1 MKRYI
6 LPAFLA
12 TCLAVGFNSCKS
24 DEEVFSGSYIEMDD
38 VEVVTLDGDV
48 AVDTINFVS
57 RAIWTL
63 ETDRPASWLTFSPEK
78 GSGGQVELVLNA
90 KANSTGA
97 ERSVNLILNALDQ
110 TKTIKI
116 VQVPGEIKVLE
127 PEEVQD
133 YEKFFH
139 NSEYGGDRILRS
151 DSKMSFCRS
160 AQSEHFFVFWDP
172 YFGDDPNG
180 EEVPANQRVDV
191 NDLLDKAEQFFT
203 TNIERLGMSVLGQ
216 GKSYLDQY
224 KMQIY
229 LLDPTPED
237 WVATGSGY
245 DNTIGALWVTPATCH
260 PVGSTIAHEIGH
272 SFQYQTYCDKLFQGA
287 DDNNNHG
294 WRYGFVGP
302 DGAGN
307 GGCAYW
313 EQCAQWQSFQDYPVE
328 QFESYNYLVWLDNC
342 HRHFHHEF
350 QRYASY
356 WLQSYWVEKHG
367 IDSYGRLWRESYA
380 PEDAIMTYTR
390 LYNGNDYG
398 RTREELFDYAM
409 KMATYD
415 IAGVR
420 EYAAGYQG
428 RYNPTFV
435 RNAKGEYQIAYENC
449 PGATGFNVIPLVA
462 NAGTVKV
469 NFRGLGYGE
478 ALCESDKSNIE
489 DGDGNPIGKPAKYNS
504 CGGAENMGW
513 RYGFVALSG
522 EKRTYGSVG
531 KDSEGSLSFDV
542 PAGTEHLFLVVQ
554 GSPEV
559 YMSHGWDED
568 ETNDPQF
575 PYAITLEGAE
585 LANYSEPVQATYS
598 ETNGVLVGTL
608 NVSVNASDQE
618 WIAGNYDIA
627 EKTVADFFGV
637 PVSAISELI
646 EQPVVNVKQVAK
658 EGKIVVFNEESDGS
672 LSDMP
677 TANVGYW
684 VNKAGNAAAWGNG
697 QVVYYEVNGSVFTLG
712 KLGAEAGAAGESVTM
727 RPVLVYTKDG
737 VEKKLKLVITYNFK

>member
-1 MKRYI
+1 M
-6 LPAFLA
+6 AA
-12 TCLAVGFNSCKS
+12 CLTLGVTSCKS
-24 DEEVFSGSYIEMDD
+24 DEDVFVGSYIEMADIEEI
-38 VEVVTLDGDV
+38 VLDGDV
-48 AVDTINFVS
+48 ATEIIEFTSRTVWTIE
-57 RAIWTL
+57 A
-63 ETDRPASWLTFSPEK
+63 DRNVSWLTYTPAK
-78 GSGGQVELVLNA
+78 GAGGIVTLELNA

-97 ERSVNLILNALDQ
+97 ERYVVLTLKALDQ
-110 TKTIKI
+110 TRTIKVTQKPGDVI
-116 VQVPGEIKVLE
+116 VLDPS
-127 PEEVQD
+127 EVKD
-133 YEKFFH
+133 YDKFFH
-139 NSEYGGDRILRS
+139 NSDYGGERILRS

-172 YFGDDPNG
+172 YFGNDPNG
-180 EEVPANQRVDV
+180 EDVPADARVDID
-191 NDLLDKAEQFFT
+191 DLLAKAEQFFT

-229 LLDPTPED
+229 LLDPTPEW

-272 SFQYQTYCDKLFQGA
+272 SFQYQTYCDKLYQGA
-287 DDNNNHG
+287 DDDMLHG
-294 WRYGFVGP
+294 WRYGFIGP
-302 DGAGN
+302 DGSGN

-313 EQCAQWQSFQDYPVE
+313 EQCAQWQSFQDYPEE
-328 QFESYNYLVWLDNC
+328 QFTTWNYQEWLNNC

-367 IDSYGRLWRESYA
+367 VEAYGKLWRESVY

-390 LYNGNDYG
+390 LYNGNDYN

-415 IAGVR
+415 IEGVR
-420 EYAAGYQG
+420 EYSSGYQG
-428 RYNPTFV
+428 LYNPNFV
-435 RNAKGEYQIAYENC
+435 RNNNGEYQITYDNC
-449 PGATGFNVIPLVA
+449 PGATGFNVIPVVA
-462 NAGTVKV
+462 NASTVKV

-478 ALCESDKSNIE
+478 ALAEQDKSNIE
-489 DGDGNPIGKPAKYNS
+489 NGDGQAIGKPSRYNS

-522 EKRTYGSVG
+522 NKRTYSEVG
-531 KDSEGSLSFDV
+531 KKAEGSLSFDV
-542 PAGTEHLFLVVQ
+542 PAGTDYLFLVVQ

-575 PYAITLEGAE
+575 PYAITLEGAA
-585 LANYSEPVQATYS
+585 LANFVEPMEATYADKD
-598 ETNGVLVGTL
+598 GVLVGTL
-608 NVSVNASDQE
+608 NLSINAANED
-618 WIAGNYDIA
+618 WVAATYDIA
-627 EKTVADFFGV
+627 EQAVADFFGLN
-637 PVSAISELI
+637 VSAISDAI
-646 EQPVVNVKQVAK
+646 VQPIVGEKQTAQ
-658 EGKIVVFNEESDGS
+658 EGKIVVFNEQSDGS

-684 VNKAGNAAAWGNG
+684 LDKNGDAVNWGDN
-697 QVVYYEVNGSVFTLG
+697 QVVYYEINGSVMSLG
-712 KLGAEAGAAGESVTM
+712 KLGSDAGAAGESITM
-727 RPVLVYTKDG
+727 RPVFVYTKDG
-737 VEKKLKLVITYNFK
+737 VAKTLKYVITYNFK